1 MSLEIPFPALKIFLA
16 VAETGSFTR
25 AATRLNQPRYRVS
38 RAIQQLEQAMGVQLL
53 HRTTRKTRLTE
64 AGLYLFKQGQPLFT
78 QLQYTLQEVS
88 ALNQEIAGTLKI
100 SAPEEFAQQILT
112 TVLPQF
118 QQHYPHVHC
127 EMRFSNHYVDF
138 YKEDIDFGL
147 RIGELEDSSLRQRHL
162 GNVRVILVATAKYLE
177 AHGTPQSLSELQ
189 NHKLLGFQNDNPDSQ
204 QTLFQG
210 AHRLPESAMV
220 IRSNRFAY
228 LHTLALQHLG
238 IATLPDFYIQQDLAQ
253 GHMQQVLPQWHSPE
267 RPVQMVYPALNPGSR
282 KHDVFQQFMVKACKP
297 LLCNA

>member
-1 MSLEIPFPALKIFLA
+1 MSLDIPFQALKIFLA

-25 AATRLNQPRYRVS
+25 AAARLNQPRYRVS
-38 RAIQQLEQAMGVQLL
+38 RAVQQLEQVMGVQLL

-88 ALNQEIAGTLKI
+88 ALNQDIAGTLKI

-118 QQHYPHVHC
+118 QQQYPRVHC
-127 EMRFSNHYVDF
+127 EVLFSNHYVDF

-147 RIGELEDSSLRQRHL
+147 RIGALEDSSLRQRHL
-162 GNVRVILVATAKYLE
+162 GNVRVALVATADYLK
-177 AHGTPQSLSELQ
+177 ARGTPQNLEDLGR
-189 NHKLLGFQNDNPDSQ
+189 HPLLCFQNDNPDGKD
-204 QTLFQG
+204 TLLQG
-210 AHRLPESAMV
+210 TQPLPEKA
-220 IRSNRFAY
+220 ITLRSNRFAY
-228 LHTLALQHLG
+228 LHALALQHLG
-238 IATLPDFYIQQDLAQ
+238 IATLPDFYIQQDIAGGQL
-253 GHMQQVLPQWHSPE
+253 QQVLPHWSSPS

-282 KHDVFQQFMVKACKP
+282 KHDVFQQFMVQACKP
-297 LLCNA
+297 LLCP

>member
-1 MSLEIPFPALKIFLA
+1 MNLDIPFQALKIFLA

-38 RAIQQLEQAMGVQLL
+38 RGVQQLEQVMGVQLL

-88 ALNQEIAGTLKI
+88 ALNQEIAGPLKI

-118 QQHYPHVHC
+118 QQQYPQVHC
-127 EMRFSNHYVDF
+127 EVCFSNNYVDF

-147 RIGELEDSSLRQRHL
+147 RIGELSDSGLKQRQL
-162 GNVRVILVATAKYLE
+162 GSVRVILVATATYLAE
-177 AHGTPQSLSELQ
+177 RGTPKTGEDLRD
-189 NHKLLGFQNDNPDSQ
+189 HHLLCFQNDNPDSPGP
-204 QTLFQG
+204 LFQG
-210 AHRLPESAMV
+210 EHQLPESAIYM
-220 IRSNRFAY
+220 RSNRFTY
-228 LHTLALQHLG
+228 LYRLVLQDLG
-238 IATLPDFYIQQDLAQ
+238 IATLPDFYIQAAIAS
-253 GHMQQVLPQWHSPE
+253 GEVQQVLPHWSSPR
-267 RPVQMVYPALNPGSR
+267 RPVQMVYPALNPGSL
-282 KHDVFQQFMVKACKP
+282 KHDVFQQFMVRACRP
-297 LLCNA
+297 LLCD